1 MENKK
6 IVLLSTPSPRCLRTR
21 PLPQGARKTAH
32 GFTLIELLVVVLIIG
47 ILAAVAVPQY
57 QKAVAKSRVATVLP
71 LLKSIGQAQQ
81 AYRMAHGTLATSFE
95 ELDIGIPWTGN
106 EKISNH
112 VSCKDVRSNG
122 LWSVQICNA
131 SNGGSG
137 IISVGQLTGK
147 YAGTGFIYYVMG
159 DAVMPNDSIACAEWT
174 PENNGLTFSEEGD
187 FCKKV
192 MALSSSKRTA
202 NNYNGWAM

>member
-1 MENKK
+1 MKNTK
-6 IVLLSTPSPRCLRTR
+6 
-21 PLPQGARKTAH
+21 Q

-57 QKAVAKSRVATVLP
+57 QRAVAKSQAATVLP
-71 LLKSIGQAQQ
+71 LLKSVGKAQQ
-81 AYRMAHGTLATSFE
+81 IYRISNGTLATSFE
-95 ELDIGIPWTGN
+95 ELDVDIPWTGN

-112 VSCKDVRSNG
+112 SSCKDVRSDG
-122 LWSVQICNA
+122 LWSLQICNA
-131 SNGGSG
+131 GNGGSG
-137 IISVGQLTGK
+137 VITLGRLTGK
-147 YAGTGFIYYVMG
+147 YAGTGFVYYVMG

-174 PENNGLTFSEEGD
+174 TANDGLAFAEEGN

-202 NNYNGWAM
+202 SNYNGWAM